1 MEMRMKHA
9 HVVTFAA
16 AVLVLASASWPTLS
30 AQAPAAQNGVYT
42 DAQADR
48 ANGTFGASCARCHTL
63 TPGDGRRPLAGDT
76 FWQKHTQ
83 KTVGDLLAYV
93 SANMPN
99 GQGGTLSAAS
109 YNDLMALILKS
120 NGLPAGATELTP
132 EAVAKVAIVPK
143 GGGSV
148 ELPANA
154 LARVVGCLV
163 GKTGSD
169 WTINNVTAPERI
181 EKPGVGPEDG
191 TRPLGDRTM
200 ALKFVLSRLDANVGK
215 RVSVSGILM
224 GAGGANGI
232 NVTMVNVVG
241 ESCP

>member
-1 MEMRMKHA
+1 MFNRA
-9 HVVTFAA
+9 SLLFPAA
-16 AVLVLASASWPTLS
+16 IVLISLGAATPA
-30 AQAPAAQNGVYT
+30 AQAPAQKTVWDGVYT

-48 ANGTFGASCARCHTL
+48 ATGTFGASCARCHSL

-99 GQGGTLSAAS
+99 GQGGSLSAAS
-109 YNDLMALILKS
+109 YNDLMALILRS
-120 NGLPAGATELTP
+120 NGLPAGATELSP

-143 GGGSV
+143 GGGG

-169 WTINNVTAPERI
+169 WTISNATAPERI
-181 EKPGVGPEDG
+181 EKPGAGTEDA

-215 RVSVSGILM
+215 RVSVSGILL

-232 NVTMVNVVG
+232 NVTLVNVVG

>member
-1 MEMRMKHA
+1 MHKRA
-9 HVVTFAA
+9 SLLFPAA
-16 AVLVLASASWPTLS
+16 IFLASLGDAPAV
-30 AQAPAAQNGVYT
+30 AQAPAAQKTVWDGVYT

-48 ANGTFGASCARCHTL
+48 ANGTFGANCARCHTL

-99 GQGGTLSAAS
+99 GQGGSLSAGS

-120 NGLPAGATELTP
+120 NGLPAGTTELTP

-181 EKPGVGPEDG
+181 DKPGAGPEDA

-232 NVTMVNVVG
+232 NVTLVNVVG

>member
-1 MEMRMKHA
+1 MYKR
-9 HVVTFAA
+9 AA
-16 AVLVLASASWPTLS
+16 LLLPAAIVLASLGGATAV
-30 AQAPAAQNGVYT
+30 AQAPAAQKTVWDGVYT

-48 ANGTFGASCARCHTL
+48 ATGTFGANCARCHTL

-99 GQGGTLSAAS
+99 GQGGSLSAGS

-120 NGLPAGATELTP
+120 NGLPAGTTELTP
-132 EAVAKVAIVPK
+132 EAVAKVAIIPK
-143 GGGSV
+143 GGGG

-169 WTINNVTAPERI
+169 WTLSNVTAPERI
-181 EKPGVGPEDG
+181 EKPGAGPEDA

-224 GAGGANGI
+224 GAGGSNGI
-232 NVTMVNVVG
+232 NVTLVNVVG